1 MNNIKRLKASFRQSS
16 DPGKLLLGE
25 ALLKDRVITL
35 SHLQK
40 ALDMQRLT
48 GKKLGEILV
57 EEGYA
62 SEAAILKTIETH
74 YGLQVASL
82 SENIE
87 DSIKRRP
94 ITLKERLSRL
104 RIPISAKFALAI
116 TFIIWL
122 TVLILSFVVLSR
134 QKEALYLQTVKTGK
148 ISLRYFTN
156 NARIPL
162 LGDDMVRLNTLIKE
176 AASVEGVLYAVIV
189 DRADIIKA
197 HTDPNRIGNPMEAF
211 PEGST
216 VTSEEDIAY
225 YTYQSVSGANI
236 LNLSQ
241 PVTFQKVMLGN
252 VHVGISLDFIAEQT
266 ARATKSLI
274 LMSLLI
280 ILLGISIAV
289 FFGISFSRPIYKLV
303 VAAKEI
309 ARGNYRHHIDFVRKD
324 ELGDLA
330 SAFNFMSKELWKKYL
345 ITQSFGR
352 YVSPEV
358 LEIILANPE
367 ESWLKGIHTEATIL
381 FTDVRQFTR
390 FSESRDPEAVV
401 ECLNDYFQIATRH
414 ILKHGGY
421 VDKFI
426 GDAVMGVFGIPIY
439 HEDHAERAVRAAVG
453 MQEEFLGAA
462 SEKNPILGKIG
473 IGINTGILVAG
484 NLGSDTKIEYTV
496 IGDSVNV
503 ASRLNGLAGSGEII
517 LSRETYL
524 RVAAFVEV
532 ENLPSQ
538 TVKGKS
544 APLEVFRI
552 LGMKQAPDDAQSPPL
567 DPHSA

>member
-1 MNNIKRLKASFRQSS
+1 MKNFSLFKIGFGRIPESE
-16 DPGKLLLGE
+16 KLLLGE

-35 SHLQK
+35 SQLQK
-40 ALDMQRLT
+40 ALEMQRLT
-48 GKKLGEILV
+48 GKKLGEVLV
-57 EEGYA
+57 DEGYA
-62 SEAAILKTIETH
+62 SEADILKTIERH
-74 YGLQVASL
+74 YGIRVSSL
-82 SENIE
+82 SENIAE
-87 DSIKRRP
+87 RIKRRP
-94 ITLKERLSRL
+94 ITLKERLSRP
-104 RIPISAKFALAI
+104 RIPISAKLAI
-116 TFIIWL
+116 TRTFIIWI
-122 TVLILSFVVLSR
+122 TVLILSFVALAR
-134 QKEALYLQTVKTGK
+134 QREALYLQTVKTGK
-148 ISLRYFTN
+148 ISLKYFTN

-176 AASVEGVLYAVIV
+176 AATVEGLLYAAII
-189 DRADIIKA
+189 DREGAIKA
-197 HTDPNRIGNPMEAF
+197 HTDHSKIGTPMEPF
-211 PEGST
+211 PPGSAVTAEG
-216 VTSEEDIAY
+216 DISY
-225 YTYQSVSGANI
+225 YTYQALSGANI

-241 PVTFQKVMLGN
+241 PVTFQKVQLGT

-280 ILLGISIAV
+280 LLLGISIAV

-309 ARGNYRHHIDFVRKD
+309 ARGNYQHHIDFVRKD

-330 SAFNFMSKELWKKYL
+330 SAFNYMSKELWKKYL

-358 LEIILANPE
+358 LDIILANPE

-390 FSESRDPEAVV
+390 FSETREPEAVV
-401 ECLNDYFQIATRH
+401 ECLNEYFQIATRH
-414 ILKHGGY
+414 ILEHGGY

-426 GDAVMGVFGIPIY
+426 GDAVMGVFGIPVY
-439 HEDHAERAVRAAVG
+439 CEDHAERAVRAAVG
-453 MQEEFLGAA
+453 MQQEFQNSDSG
-462 SEKNPILGKIG
+462 KNPILSQIG

-503 ASRLNGLAGSGEII
+503 ASRLNGIAQSGEII
-517 LSRETYL
+517 LSRETYE
-524 RVAAFVEV
+524 RVADLVEV
-532 ENLPSQ
+532 ETLPSQ
-538 TVKGKS
+538 KVKGKS
-544 APLEVFRI
+544 TPLEIFRI
-552 LGMKQAPDDAQSPPL
+552 LGKQQTETGSESQRA
-567 DPHSA
+567 